1 MLTFRRLGA
10 GRFQK
15 AVPLLGSSG
24 RAQSFER
31 RKRSLRSGLSSLFRG
46 WSAGWSGCVG
56 RECLLGSFIICK
68 CQGAALLLREVWQE
82 TAGVSELSASCR
94 QFFFFFSGE
103 AQNSLEKV
111 SLGVRRVT
119 SPTVPTLSLESPSST
134 EGRVLRRGGCPLERQ
149 CGEARAVMRVT

>member
-31 RKRSLRSGLSSLFRG
+31 RKRSLHSGLSSLFRG

-94 QFFFFFSGE
+94 QFFFFSGE

-119 SPTVPTLSLESPSST
+119 SPAVPVFPW
-134 EGRVLRRGGCPLERQ
+134 RAPAARK
-149 CGEARAVMRVT
+149 GEC